1 MTTNINMDAIIDRV
15 KTRRNELGLSFQE
28 VADITGMSKST
39 LQRYESGGI
48 KNIPL
53 DKLKSLAEA
62 LQCTPEWLLG
72 LPEKEPALTRKN
84 KKDIQEALDEM
95 RQQLLDGDLL
105 FDGSPVSDEDTVAII
120 TAMETA
126 MNIVKQKNKNTYTPK
141 KYRKE

>member
-1 MTTNINMDAIIDRV
+1 
-15 KTRRNELGLSFQE
+15 
-28 VADITGMSKST
+28 
-39 LQRYESGGI
+39 
-48 KNIPL
+48 
-53 DKLKSLAEA
+53 LAEA